1 MPSLPSSSRRLCAP
15 SQDTREGCTVLNFSS
30 FRGVC
35 EVAQEQI
42 EKAQKLETMLR
53 GTHSQF
59 QSICTVSPG
68 LAQAP
73 SSSRDDK
80 GLRGLGSFAQMTSPA
95 FQLMTWRLGLL
106 EGAEIVE
113 MLFAGLWLVP
123 RSNQSWPHH
132 HRRLPLEHRKA
143 DANRTCSALLS
154 SQLRSRKD
162 RHARLAR
169 LLIAASEM
177 ME

>member
-53 GTHSQF
+53 GTHSPF
-59 QSICTVSPG
+59 QSICTGSPG

-73 SSSRDDK
+73 SSSRDDT
-80 GLRGLGSFAQMTSPA
+80 GLRGLGMLCADDKSGISAND
-95 FQLMTWRLGLL
+95 L
-106 EGAEIVE
+106 ETRFVG
-113 MLFAGLWLVP
+113 G
-123 RSNQSWPHH
+123 S
-132 HRRLPLEHRKA
+132 
-143 DANRTCSALLS
+143 
-154 SQLRSRKD
+154 
-162 RHARLAR
+162 
-169 LLIAASEM
+169 
-177 ME
+177 

>member
-80 GLRGLGSFAQMTSPA
+80 GLRGLGMLCADDKSGISAND
-95 FQLMTWRLGLL
+95 L
-106 EGAEIVE
+106 ETRFVG
-113 MLFAGLWLVP
+113 G
-123 RSNQSWPHH
+123 S
-132 HRRLPLEHRKA
+132 
-143 DANRTCSALLS
+143 
-154 SQLRSRKD
+154 
-162 RHARLAR
+162 
-169 LLIAASEM
+169 
-177 ME
+177 